1 LIFYFVVRLGLPPV
15 LQETAMTVAAGG
27 KPKSTA
33 SSSGPADASKPERQ
47 SGADTTPAKRAWL
60 DEAIELVGSP
70 AVVLDQTHRVLT
82 ANSGFCEF
90 CRVTRSSIIGREIR
104 DVGADVLDVDAIKR
118 AFGDFDAGKIQ
129 ADDYRMR
136 ITMPMPG
143 RLSLSATLWRLPIFE
158 ARTLLIIDG
167 SGERTASNKAG
178 RGKPSPS
185 ADQGPLSVETLQ
197 HDLRQPLQTLSLLQG
212 ILAVREEDPALRKH
226 IDRVKFALAALAGI
240 LNVLQDIE
248 HPGNSSAALRLVGF
262 PIGHVLNR
270 VHGEFDYHAE
280 ARGFSLSVVPSK
292 AVVHSDER
300 RLEQTIRALLLAATK
315 MIRRGKILLGCRRY
329 GEKLCVQIWIGGETI
344 SQQQQRILDEFHRDE
359 GSRAGR
365 GIAHSIVQPL
375 SDALGLS
382 VRVRSRAGPGLVF
395 AVDVPTTPISQSI
408 ADGGQALL
416 GALPDEFTVNG
427 TVAVVADRP
436 REQEALTLLLKAKG
450 HQVVSISNDGQIR
463 LEGSG
468 GMQPEII
475 VTDFGRPFDPAGVRL
490 IEEVRHPLGSHIPV
504 LVIADEAWKSA
515 HSHSIRDPVT
525 YLIKPA
531 TAEEIAAQIA
541 QTILSARHRLAAP
554 RIKDRYATQQTTF
567 IIDDDRVLGEAISA
581 LLTSRGE
588 HVEVYSSGESFLENY
603 TPSRRGCLVVDDKLP
618 GVRGVELLEKLRAEG
633 ATLPAIMISGH
644 GGIEA
649 AVRAMRAGAVDYLE
663 KPIFHE
669 RLLAAIDRALELD
682 RGSADSLSRRQQL
695 MARFAALTQRERQVL
710 DLVIRGASSKSI
722 ARTLSISQR
731 TVENHRAA
739 IMRRMGVTS
748 LSGLIRT
755 VMQLNSPGES

>member
-1 LIFYFVVRLGLPPV
+1 
-15 LQETAMTVAAGG
+15 MTVAAGG
-27 KPKSTA
+27 KPKSTTSA
-33 SSSGPADASKPERQ
+33 SGPADASKPEGQ
-47 SGADTTPAKRAWL
+47 GSANATPAKRAWL
-60 DEAIELVGSP
+60 DEAVELVGSP

-90 CRVTRSSIIGREIR
+90 CHVTRSSIIGRDIR
-104 DVGADVLDVDAIKR
+104 DVGTDVLDVDAIKR
-118 AFGDFDAGKIQ
+118 AFGDFDAGRIQ

-136 ITMPMPG
+136 IAMPMPG
-143 RLSLSATLWRLPIFE
+143 RLSLSATLWRLPILE
-158 ARTLLIIDG
+158 ARTLLVIDG
-167 SGERTASNKAG
+167 SGERSASSKVV

-185 ADQGPLSVETLQ
+185 SADFQGPLSVETLH

-212 ILAVREEDPALRKH
+212 ILAVREEDPALREH
-226 IDRVKFALAALAGI
+226 INRFKFALAALGGI

-248 HPGNSSAALRLVGF
+248 RPGTSSAAPRLVGF
-262 PIGHVLNR
+262 PISHVLNR
-270 VHGEFDYHAE
+270 LHTEFDYHAE
-280 ARGFSLSVVPSK
+280 ARGLSLSVVPSK

-300 RLEQTIRALLLAATK
+300 LLEQTIRALLLAATK
-315 MIRRGKILLGCRRY
+315 MIQRGKILLGCRRY
-329 GEKLCVQIWIGGETI
+329 GEKLCVEMWIGGETI
-344 SQQQQRILDEFHRDE
+344 PQQQQRILDEFHRDG

-382 VRVRSRAGPGLVF
+382 VKVRSRAGPGLVF

-408 ADGGQALL
+408 VGGGQALL
-416 GALPDEFTVNG
+416 GSLPDELTANG

-450 HQVVSISNDGQIR
+450 NQVVSVSNDGEIR
-463 LEGSG
+463 LEGRG

-475 VTDFGRPFDPAGVRL
+475 VTDFDGLFDPAGVRL
-490 IEEVRHPLGSHIPV
+490 IEELRHLLGSHIPV
-504 LVIADEAWKSA
+504 LVIADETWKSA
-515 HSHSIRDPVT
+515 HSHSISDPVT
-525 YLIKPA
+525 YLTKPTA
-531 TAEEIAAQIA
+531 AEEIAAQIA

-554 RIKDRYATQQTTF
+554 RIKDRHAAQQTTF
-567 IIDDDRVLGEAISA
+567 IVDDDRVLREAISA

-618 GVRGVELLEKLRAEG
+618 GLRGIELLEKLKTDG

-644 GGIEA
+644 GDIET
-649 AVRAMRAGAVDYLE
+649 AVRAMRAGAIDYMG
-663 KPIFHE
+663 KPVFHE
-669 RLLAAIDRALELD
+669 RLLSAIDRALELD
-682 RGSADSLSRRQQL
+682 RGSADSLARRQKL

-722 ARTLSISQR
+722 ARTLNISQR

-739 IMRRMGVTS
+739 IMRRMGVAS

-755 VMQLNSPGES
+755 VMQLNSPDES